1 MTELIMKQKI
11 CFLLLLVCGV
21 ASCNQ
26 SKTNTLFQLDNN
38 SGISFTNTIESSN
51 ENNVFKYRNFYN
63 GGGVATGDLNNDG
76 LPEVF
81 FTANNGDNKLFLNK
95 SNFQFEDITV
105 KAGLNN
111 KGRWSTGIVFAD
123 INADGWLDIYVC
135 NAGNMMQPALR
146 KNQLYINNKNLTF
159 TEQAA
164 NYGLDNDGYTT
175 HASFFDYDL
184 DGDLDCFM
192 VNNSPMPVN
201 TFNYANMRDLPAN
214 EWDVKDFLK
223 GGGDHFYKNENGK
236 FIEVTKQVG
245 LHGSLISLGLG
256 VTVGDVNGDHY
267 PDVYVSNDFFERD
280 YLYIN
285 QQNGTF
291 KDEFEQQV
299 QHGSLSSM
307 GADMNDIN
315 NDGYPDIFTTDML
328 PDDDYRLKANSS
340 FDSYEAF
347 QQKINL
353 GFYNQFTQNS
363 LQVNNR
369 NGKFL
374 ETAFFSGVAASDW
387 SWGALMFDADN
398 DGLTDIYVCNG
409 IYHDVTDQDFID
421 FFADEVMQQMVL
433 RGKKEEVNNIIK
445 RMPSNPIPNNMF
457 HNKGNLR
464 FENKAMDWGL
474 AQPSFSNGAVYVDL
488 DKDGDLDLLV
498 NNVNEKAFVYRNTA
512 REKNQNNYIAIQ
524 LKAKAPNTFAVGS
537 SIKIYQGTQIIS
549 REVIPARGFQSSVDY
564 VQTIGL
570 GKGIADSVVIT
581 WPNRTTTTLL
591 QPTINKQHIIEQDAN
606 NKLPAQVISRNT
618 ALFVQQ
624 DSSFEK
630 HKEDN
635 YVDFFTER
643 NIPFML
649 SKQGP
654 KAAVADVNKD
664 GLDDIFIGGTRQQ
677 PSQLYLQTIKG
688 FIKKEIPD
696 FTTYSFNDI
705 TAAVFFDYDN
715 DGDMDLFA
723 GGGGNFAAA
732 ETGGMQNFLYMNDG
746 KGMFTLQR
754 GALPPTLTNCGTVS
768 LLDYNNDGFTDL
780 FTGSRSIP
788 QSYGQTPASFLL
800 KNKGNGTFEDVTATV
815 APTFL
820 TLGMITGSVVTDIN
834 KDGKKELIVTGDWMN
849 THVFSIGNGK
859 IEELKTTGL
868 ENYSGWWQT
877 VTAADVDKDGD
888 DDLILGNIGENF
900 YLQAG
905 NTQPSYLY
913 VYDFDQ
919 NGNKEKLLSRT
930 FEQKEVP
937 VFMRREMADQIP
949 SIKKQNLKHQEYAKK
964 TVQQLFDKTL
974 SSAQK
979 LMVNYTSSC
988 IAYNDGKGV
997 FTVKRL
1003 PDEVQLSSANAIHVT
1018 DINKDGYPDL
1028 LMAGNFFDLLPQLCR
1043 LDASFGHVLIN
1054 DTKGNYSV
1062 MPAASTGIYVPG
1074 QIRDIVSFNFKG
1086 QSNFLFLVN
1095 NEQPVW
1101 YQFSNSNK
1109 N

>member
-1 MTELIMKQKI
+1 MFIDIMKEFKMMRSI
-11 CFLLLLVCGV
+11 CVLLMFFC
-21 ASCNQ
+21 ACDP
-26 SKTNTLFQLDNN
+26 KKKDTLFQAEENT
-38 SGISFTNTIESSN
+38 GINFINTIESSD

-63 GGGVATGDLNNDG
+63 GGGVAAGDLNNDG

-81 FTANNGDNKLFLNK
+81 FTANSGDNKLFLNK
-95 SNFQFEDITV
+95 GNFKFEEITA

-111 KGRWSTGIVFAD
+111 KGRWSTGIVFVD

-135 NAGNMMQPALR
+135 NAGNMLQPALR

-164 NYGLDNDGYTT
+164 SYGLDNDGYTT

-201 TFNYANMRDLPAN
+201 TFNYANMRDLPAKD
-214 EWDVKDFLK
+214 WDVKDFLK

-236 FIEVTKQVG
+236 FVEVTKQVG

-285 QQNGTF
+285 QRNGTF
-291 KDEFEQQV
+291 KDEFENWI
-299 QHGSLSSM
+299 QHSSLSSM

-340 FDSYEAF
+340 FEGYEVF
-347 QQKINL
+347 QQKLNL
-353 GFYNQFTQNS
+353 GFYYQFTQNA

-374 ETAFFSGVAASDW
+374 ETGFYSGVAASDW

-457 HNKGNLR
+457 HNNGHLR
-464 FENKAMDWGL
+464 FENKATEWGL
-474 AQPSFSNGAVYVDL
+474 DEPSFSNGAVYVDL

-498 NNVNEKAFVYRNTA
+498 NNVNMDAFVYRNTS
-512 REKNQNNYIAIQ
+512 REKNANNYISIQ
-524 LKAKAPNTFAVGS
+524 LKANAPNTFAVGS
-537 SIKIYQGTQIIS
+537 SIKAYTGSQIIS

-570 GKGIADSVVIT
+570 GKAIVDSLVIT
-581 WPNRTTTTLL
+581 WSDRTVTVIPKPAINQLHVIEKTAAAIPFVATTNTVNVLF
-591 QPTINKQHIIEQDAN
+591 EQ
-606 NKLPAQVISRNT
+606 K
-618 ALFVQQ
+618 

-630 HKEDN
+630 HNEDS
-635 YVDFFTER
+635 YVDFFNER

-654 KAAVADVNKD
+654 KAAVSDVNGD
-664 GLDDIFIGGTRQQ
+664 GLDDIFIGGAKGQA
-677 PSQLYLQTIKG
+677 SQLYIQSSSG
-688 FIKKEIPD
+688 FTKKEIPD
-696 FTTYSFNDI
+696 FKTYAFNDI
-705 TAAVFFDYDN
+705 TAAVFFDCDK
-715 DGDMDLFA
+715 DGDWDLFA
-723 GGGGNFAAA
+723 GGGGNFANA
-732 ETGGMQNFLYMNDG
+732 ESGSLQNFLYVNDG
-746 KGMFTLQR
+746 KGMFTLNR
-754 GALPPTLTNCGTVS
+754 GAIPPAFTNCGSVS
-768 LLDYNNDGFTDL
+768 VLDYNEDGFMDL
-780 FTGSRSIP
+780 FVGSRSVP
-788 QSYGQTPASFLL
+788 QSYGQTPQSFLL
-800 KNKGNGTFEDVTATV
+800 KNKGNGTFEDVTQTL
-815 APTFL
+815 APGFL
-820 TLGMITGSVVTDIN
+820 KLGMVTASAIADIN
-834 KDGKKELIVTGDWMN
+834 GDGKQELIVTGDWMY
-849 THVFSIGNGK
+849 THIFSISKTK
-859 IEELKTTGL
+859 IEEVKATGL

-877 VTAADVDKDGD
+877 MKTADVDKDGD
-888 DDLILGNIGENF
+888 MDLILGNVGENF
-900 YLQAG
+900 YLQV
-905 NTQPSYLY
+905 NDHKPSDLY

-919 NGNKEKLLSRT
+919 NGLPEKVLSRT
-930 FEQKEVP
+930 VNNKEVP

-949 SIKKQNLKHQEYAKK
+949 VLKKQNLKHRDYAKK
-964 TVQQLFDKTL
+964 TVQDLFGSNL
-974 SSAQK
+974 SKAQK
-979 LMVNYTSSC
+979 LTVNYSSTS
-988 IAYNDGKGV
+988 IAYNNGKGAFV
-997 FTVKRL
+997 IKAL
-1003 PDEVQLSSANAIHVT
+1003 PMEVQLSSVNAIDVT
-1018 DINKDGYPDL
+1018 DVNNDGYPDL

-1043 LDASFGHVLIN
+1043 LDASYGHVLIN
-1054 DTKGNYSV
+1054 DKKGGYTVLPMN
-1062 MPAASTGIYVPG
+1062 ATGINVPG
-1074 QIRDIVSFNFKG
+1074 QTRDIVSFGYKNLT
-1086 QSNFLFLVN
+1086 NYLFLVN
-1095 NEQPVW
+1095 NATPVW
-1101 YQFSNSNK
+1101 YQFKNK
-1109 N
+1109 

>member
-1 MTELIMKQKI
+1 MLINKI
-11 CFLLLLVCGV
+11 FLVVLLAIISG
-21 ASCNQ
+21 CNQ
-26 SKTNTLFQLDNN
+26 KKTDALFQLQTS
-38 SGISFTNTIESSN
+38 SGISFINTIESSDS
-51 ENNVFKYRNFYN
+51 NNVFKYRNFYN

-81 FTANNGDNKLFLNK
+81 FTANNGNNKLYFNK
-95 SNFQFEDITV
+95 GNFQFEDITS

-111 KGRWSTGIVFAD
+111 NGRWSTGIVFVD
-123 INADGWLDIYVC
+123 VNADGWLDIYVC
-135 NAGNMMQPALR
+135 NAGNMMQPELR
-146 KNQLYINNKNLTF
+146 KNQLFINNKNLTF

-164 NYGLDNDGYTT
+164 AYGLDNDGYTT

-236 FIEVTKQVG
+236 FVEVTKQVG

-291 KDEFEQQV
+291 KDEFENWI

-340 FDSYEAF
+340 FDSYEVF

-353 GFYNQFTQNS
+353 GFYYQFTQNA

-369 NGKFL
+369 NNKFL

-457 HNKGNLR
+457 HNKGNLQ
-464 FENKAMDWGL
+464 FDNKAEEWGL
-474 AQPSFSNGAVYVDL
+474 SEPSFSNGAVYVDL

-498 NNVNEKAFVYRNTA
+498 NNVNQPAFVYRNTS
-512 REKNQNNYIAIQ
+512 REKNQNNYIAVQ
-524 LKAKAPNTFAVGS
+524 LKSKAPNTFAIGS
-537 SIKIYQGTQIIS
+537 SIKVYQGDQIIA

-570 GKGIADSVVIT
+570 GKGVVDSMVIT
-581 WPNRTTTTLL
+581 WPDRTVSVMQ
-591 QPTINKQHIIEQDAN
+591 QPTINKQHIIGQTNANLLTSSEMSSTQTVFIKIDSAFEQHN
-606 NKLPAQVISRNT
+606 
-618 ALFVQQ
+618 
-624 DSSFEK
+624 
-630 HKEDN
+630 EDV
-635 YVDFFTER
+635 YVDFFNER

-649 SKQGP
+649 SKLGP
-654 KAAVADVNKD
+654 KAAVADVNRD
-664 GLDDIFIGGTRQQ
+664 GLDDLFIGGARQQ
-677 PSQLYLQTIKG
+677 PSQLYMQTKNG
-688 FIKKEIPD
+688 FVKREIPD
-696 FTTYSFNDI
+696 FKTFSFNDV
-705 TAAVFFDYDN
+705 TAAVFFDVDK
-715 DGDMDLFA
+715 DGDADLLI

-732 ETGGMQNFLYMNDG
+732 ETGSIQNLLYINDG
-746 KGMFTLQR
+746 TGMFTLNR
-754 GALPPTLTNCGTVS
+754 GAVPPAFTNCGTVS
-768 LLDYNNDGFTDL
+768 VLDFNEDGFMDL
-780 FTGSRSIP
+780 FIGSRSVP
-788 QSYGQTPASFLL
+788 QSYGETPQSFLL
-800 KNKGNGTFEDVTATV
+800 KNRGNGTFEDVTASV
-815 APTFL
+815 APSFANM
-820 TLGMITGSVVTDIN
+820 GMITGSVLADIN
-834 KDGKKELIVTGDWMN
+834 NDGKNELIVTGDWMH
-849 THVFSIGNGK
+849 THIFSISK
-859 IEELKTTGL
+859 TKMEELKTTGL
-868 ENYSGWWQT
+868 ETYFGWWQT
-877 VTAADVDKDGD
+877 ITASDIDKDGD
-888 DDLILGNIGENF
+888 TDLILGNIGENF
-900 YLQAG
+900 YVHAT
-905 NTQPSYLY
+905 NNEPAHLY
-913 VYDFDQ
+913 VHDFDG
-919 NGNKEKLLSRT
+919 NGVKEKVFT
-930 FEQKEVP
+930 HTVFGKEVP

-949 SIKKQNLKHQEYAKK
+949 SLKKQNLKHQEYAKK
-964 TVQQLFDKTL
+964 TVQELFKNNLNNASKL
-974 SSAQK
+974 SA
-979 LMVNYTSSC
+979 NYTSSC
-988 IAYNDGKGV
+988 IAYNDGKGN
-997 FTVKRL
+997 FTVK
-1003 PDEVQLSSANAIHVT
+1003 PFPAEVQLSSINAIHVA
-1018 DINKDGYPDL
+1018 DINNDAYPDL
-1028 LMAGNFFDLLPQLCR
+1028 VMGGNFFDLLPQLCR
-1043 LDASFGHVLIN
+1043 LDASYGHVLLN
-1054 DTKGNYSV
+1054 DTKGWFTV
-1062 MPAASTGIYVPG
+1062 VPMKRTGICVPG
-1074 QIRDIVSFNFKG
+1074 QTRDIVSFRFKE
-1086 QSNFLFLVN
+1086 QQNYLFLVN
-1095 NEQPVW
+1095 NETPVW
-1101 YQFSNSNK
+1101 YQLQQPNSSK
-1109 N
+1109 K

>member
-1 MTELIMKQKI
+1 MYRREICLLMTV
-11 CFLLLLVCGV
+11 LLL
-21 ASCNQ
+21 AIACN
-26 SKTNTLFQLDNN
+26 KKNNDTLFQLQNN
-38 SGISFTNTIESSN
+38 TGINFINEIESSDD
-51 ENNVFKYRNFYN
+51 NNVFKYRNFYN

-76 LPEVF
+76 LPDVF
-81 FTANNGDNKLFLNK
+81 FTANSGDNKLYLNK
-95 SNFQFEDITV
+95 GNFQFEDITE

-111 KGRWSTGIVFAD
+111 KGRWSTGIVFVD

-135 NAGNMMQPALR
+135 NAGNMMKPELR
-146 KNQLYINNKNLTF
+146 KNQLYINNRNLTF
-159 TEQAA
+159 TEQATA
-164 NYGLDNDGYTT
+164 YGLDNDGYTT

-201 TFNYANMRDLPAN
+201 TFNYANMRDLPAQQW
-214 EWDVKDFLK
+214 EVKDFLK

-236 FIEVTKQVG
+236 FVEVTKQVG

-291 KDEFEQQV
+291 KDEFENWI
-299 QHGSLSSM
+299 QHSSLSSM

-328 PDDDYRLKANSS
+328 PDDDFRLKANSS
-340 FDSYEAF
+340 FDGYEAF
-347 QQKINL
+347 QQKLSL
-353 GFYNQFTQNS
+353 GFYYQYTQNA

-464 FENKAMDWGL
+464 FESKATDWGL
-474 AQPSFSNGAVYVDL
+474 DKPSFSNGAVYVDL

-498 NNVNEKAFVYRNTA
+498 NNVNEKAFVYKNTS
-512 REKNQNNYIAIQ
+512 REKNGNNYIAVR
-524 LKAKAPNTFAVGS
+524 LKADAPNTFAVGS
-537 SIKIYQGTQIIS
+537 SIKVYQGNQIIS

-581 WPNRTTTTLL
+581 WPNRTTTVL
-591 QPTINKQHIIEQDAN
+591 QKPAINQLHTVEQN
-606 NKLPAQVISRNT
+606 NNT
-618 ALFVQQ
+618 KPFVKSLTENQSLFLKK
-624 DSSFEK
+624 DSAFEK
-630 HKEDN
+630 HTEDV
-635 YVDFFTER
+635 YVDFFNER

-654 KAAVADVNKD
+654 KAAIGDVNGD
-664 GLDDIFIGGTRQQ
+664 GLDDIFIGGARQQ
-677 PSQLYLQTIKG
+677 ASQLYIQTANG
-688 FIKKEIPD
+688 FIKKDIPD
-696 FTTYSFNDI
+696 FKTYSFDDI
-705 TAAVFFDYDN
+705 TAAVFFDCDK
-715 DGDMDLFA
+715 DGDLDLFA

-732 ETGGMQNFLYMNDG
+732 ETGSTQNFLYINDG
-746 KGMFTLQR
+746 KGMFTLKR
-754 GALPPTLTNCGTVS
+754 GAIPPSLTNCGTVS
-768 LLDYNNDGFTDL
+768 LLDYNNDGLLDL
-780 FTGSRSIP
+780 FVGSRSVP
-788 QSYGQTPASFLL
+788 QSYGQIPQSFLL
-800 KNKGNGTFEDVTATV
+800 QNKGNGLFNDVTSSA
-815 APTFL
+815 APSFSK
-820 TLGMITGSVVTDIN
+820 LGMVTASSLADVN
-834 KDGKKELIVTGDWMN
+834 GDGNKELIVTGDWMYPQIFAIN
-849 THVFSIGNGK
+849 NNK
-859 IEELKTTGL
+859 MEEWKQTGL

-877 VTAADVDKDGD
+877 MNVADVDKDGD
-888 DDLILGNIGENF
+888 MDLILGNIGENF
-900 YLQAG
+900 YLQT
-905 NTQPSYLY
+905 NSNNPSYLY

-919 NGNKEKLLSRT
+919 NGTQEKVLSRT
-930 FEQKEVP
+930 FKEKEVP

-949 SIKKQNLKHQEYAKK
+949 SLKKQNLKHQEYAKK

-974 SSAQK
+974 SSANK
-979 LMVNYTSSC
+979 LTVNYAASC
-988 IAYNDGKGV
+988 IAYNDGKGE
-997 FTVKRL
+997 FTVKAL
-1003 PDEVQLSSANAIHVT
+1003 PYVVQLSSINAIHVT
-1018 DINKDGYPDL
+1018 DINNDDYPDL
-1028 LMAGNFFDLLPQLCR
+1028 LMGGNFFDVLPQLCR
-1043 LDASFGHVLIN
+1043 LDASYGHVLIN
-1054 DTKGNYSV
+1054 DKKGGYTVLPMN
-1062 MPAASTGIYVPG
+1062 ATGINVPG
-1074 QIRDIVSFNFKG
+1074 QTRDIISFNFKG
-1086 QSNFLFLVN
+1086 QPNFLFLVN

-1101 YQFSNSNK
+1101 YQFNNNIK
-1109 N
+1109 K